1 MKHGYRELAISATWN
16 PFWAMRDRNA
26 RNASHLA
33 RGSEVFLAA
42 FEKCGA
48 QMRRPHFSN
57 ASTLNVPSVLVVSYV
72 LISLILW
79 WKSGIPLQ
87 ICCAQIDRFLALE
100 PLRHLRY
107 VVILVAGVITLL
119 HIVYVQSLGA
129 FRIKAVYAAQA
140 LDGYDVVAH

>member
-57 ASTLNVPSVLVVSYV
+57 ASTLNVPY
-72 LISLILW
+72 IEDLW
-79 WKSGIPLQ
+79 RSHINLLKPVRINIYWKS
-87 ICCAQIDRFLALE
+87 
-100 PLRHLRY
+100 
-107 VVILVAGVITLL
+107 LV
-119 HIVYVQSLGA
+119 
-129 FRIKAVYAAQA
+129 R
-140 LDGYDVVAH
+140 VASRVGSEMNS